1 MIDLVDRHD
10 QHVAG
15 GHRVDRHERHAVL
28 VAPHERAREL
38 ALDDLREHRAHARH
52 PTLWPVT
59 HDRPSIDAPGAA
71 ATDTEPLSMFD
82 GIWSIPNAFTLVRLL
97 LLPVFLWV
105 LFGLE
110 DRAAAAWMLGA
121 LGATDWVDGYLAR
134 RLGQVSEFG
143 KVFDPTVDRLLFLV
157 ATTAIIID
165 GSIPLWFALAVLARE
180 VLVGLMMAIAT
191 VVYKMPRIDVTYW
204 GKLATFLLMFAVP
217 GFLMGNSDMP
227 GAGWIRGRRLDPR
240 HPGSDSQLLDRDRL
254 YSAGAAGGRLRR
266 RFPFDPTQR

>member
-1 MIDLVDRHD
+1 
-10 QHVAG
+10 
-15 GHRVDRHERHAVL
+15 
-28 VAPHERAREL
+28 
-38 ALDDLREHRAHARH
+38 
-52 PTLWPVT
+52 
-59 HDRPSIDAPGAA
+59 
-71 ATDTEPLSMFD
+71 MFD

-97 LLPVFLWV
+97 LLPVFLYV

-110 DRAAAAWMLGA
+110 SRAAAAWMLGA

-157 ATTAIIID
+157 AITAIIID
-165 GSIPLWFALAVLARE
+165 GSIPLWFAFAVLARE
-180 VLVGLMMAIAT
+180 ALVGLMMAIAT

-227 GAGWIRGRRLDPR
+227 GAGGFEIVAWILGV
-240 HPGSDSQLLDRDRL
+240 PGLILSYWTAIAYIPQVRQ
-254 YSAGAAGGRLRR
+254 AVATGTAA
-266 RFPFDPTQR
+266 PPTSVNVDT